1 MSRIREALTKAATER
16 AKRTDVS
23 GDFTD
28 IAAEVRRP
36 SAAAVVDAPK
46 IQIQPEVSVGP
57 ATPVTFED
65 LQRQC
70 KRPEWKLDPRINLFA
85 PGAQERAGA
94 ERFRTLRSRL
104 YQIAET
110 RPLRR
115 ILITSSVPAEGKSF
129 VCANLAQ
136 AMVHRQDRKVLLIDA
151 DLRKPT
157 LHEVLSAP
165 KTPGL
170 TNFLRGEVDEF
181 AVIQKGSQNNLFFI
195 PAGDEV
201 GAPSELLL
209 NDRMKKLLDFGSEL
223 FDWVILDSPPALP
236 VHDPSMLANLCDGV
250 LFVIRAASTDVD
262 MATKA
267 SAEFRQKNLL
277 GVVFN
282 HIAKGESY
290 GNTYYK

>member
-1 MSRIREALTKAATER
+1 MSRIREALTKAAIER
-16 AKRTDVS
+16 AKRPDVG

-36 SAAAVVDAPK
+36 AAAAVVDAPK
-46 IQIQPEVSVGP
+46 IQIQPEVGVGP

-65 LQRQC
+65 VQREC
-70 KRPEWKLDPRINLFA
+70 KRPEWKLDPGTNLFA

-170 TNFLRGEVDEF
+170 TNYLRGEVDEF
-181 AVIQKGSQNNLFFI
+181 AVIQKGSPNNLFFI

-250 LFVIRAASTDVD
+250 LFVVRAASTDVD

-282 HIAKGESY
+282 HIAKGEAY
-290 GNTYYK
+290 GNNYYK